1 MKRSVKNI
9 ILILIII
16 AVSVGSYF
24 TMKGTSQSNDSM
36 MAEAQNGNMGEPP
49 SKPEGDDSSS
59 QSMGEPPS
67 KPEGDNSSSQ
77 SMGEP
82 PSKPE
87 GDNSSNQ
94 NMGEAPS
101 DMNENETKLSTSQY
115 VLFAI
120 EGLIFSVSVLYLILS
135 KFNKL
140 TFKETITGVNKII
153 VFVIL
158 AIICTVLLTFIQCG
172 VTKKYF
178 ASNAMQAPGGMQ
190 MMQGGDMNNT
200 SSASVTKTGATTIEE
215 TGKELNRRV

>member
-49 SKPEGDDSSS
+49 SKPEGD
-59 QSMGEPPS
+59 
-67 KPEGDNSSSQ
+67 NSSSQ

-82 PSKPE
+82 PS
-87 GDNSSNQ
+87 
-94 NMGEAPS
+94 
-101 DMNENETKLSTSQY
+101 DMNEKETKLSTSQY

-158 AIICTVLLTFIQCG
+158 AIICTVLLIFIQCG

>member
-24 TMKGTSQSNDSM
+24 TMKGTNQSNNSM

-49 SKPEGDDSSS
+49 S
-59 QSMGEPPS
+59 
-67 KPEGDNSSSQ
+67 
-77 SMGEP
+77 
-82 PSKPE
+82 
-87 GDNSSNQ
+87 
-94 NMGEAPS
+94 
-101 DMNENETKLSTSQY
+101 DMNEKETKLSTSQY

-153 VFVIL
+153 IFVIL

>member
-36 MAEAQNGNMGEPP
+36 MAEAQNGN
-49 SKPEGDDSSS
+49 
-59 QSMGEPPS
+59 MGEPPS

>member
-49 SKPEGDDSSS
+49 SKPEGD
-59 QSMGEPPS
+59 
-67 KPEGDNSSSQ
+67 NSSSQ
-77 SMGEP
+77 NMGEP